1 MKIELGL
8 RYKTRNGRLAF
19 VCLHDER
26 NAKEFRFCGVLA
38 SEDNFEH
45 YNDLSWL
52 ESGKCTHHSRQAY
65 YTEEGFSSKVEFLS
79 QFDLLDCVD
88 KQQRD
93 LFEVEKET
101 KREIEKK
108 LYIAV
113 KALKWIE
120 EQADTSTQY
129 DYEAEVILKNIVFD
143 AQQALEEIEG

>member
-8 RYKTRNGRLAF
+8 RY

-45 YNDLSWL
+45 NDLSWL

-93 LFEVEKET
+93 LFEVENEFN
-101 KREIEKK
+101 R
-108 LYIAV
+108 
-113 KALKWIE
+113 
-120 EQADTSTQY
+120 
-129 DYEAEVILKNIVFD
+129 
-143 AQQALEEIEG
+143 

>member
-38 SEDNFEH
+38 SEDNFERC
-45 YNDLSWL
+45 NDLSWL

-65 YTEEGFSSKVEFLS
+65 YAEEGFSSKEEFLS
-79 QFDLLDCVD
+79 QLDLLDCVD

-93 LFEVEKET
+93 LFEVENE
-101 KREIEKK
+101 
-108 LYIAV
+108 L
-113 KALKWIE
+113 
-120 EQADTSTQY
+120 
-129 DYEAEVILKNIVFD
+129 N
-143 AQQALEEIEG
+143 G

>member
-52 ESGKCTHHSRQAY
+52 ESGKCTHHS
-65 YTEEGFSSKVEFLS
+65 EEGFSSKIEFLS

-93 LFEVEKET
+93 LFEVENEFN
-101 KREIEKK
+101 R
-108 LYIAV
+108 
-113 KALKWIE
+113 
-120 EQADTSTQY
+120 
-129 DYEAEVILKNIVFD
+129 
-143 AQQALEEIEG
+143 

>member
-38 SEDNFEH
+38 SEDNFERC
-45 YNDLSWL
+45 NDLSWL

-65 YTEEGFSSKVEFLS
+65 YAEEGFSSKEEFLS

-93 LFEVEKET
+93 LFEVENE
-101 KREIEKK
+101 
-108 LYIAV
+108 L
-113 KALKWIE
+113 
-120 EQADTSTQY
+120 
-129 DYEAEVILKNIVFD
+129 N
-143 AQQALEEIEG
+143 G